1 MKWCWTLALTGCLLC
16 GCAAFIRSSQEM
28 LRESHR
34 EVLPAEFA
42 QTYSPSEL
50 KEDLRF
56 LIQTLEEV
64 HPHLYAYISETEA
77 SQAQG
82 KVEQEFVR
90 PLSRIEFYFRIA
102 PVVAAFSD
110 GHTRIVLPHEEYQEW
125 IRTARPVFPLEV
137 TVRNDSPGPVSM
149 SGWFLKDKSGKVWS
163 LAGLESVAAGQ
174 SSPVKRNGMAM
185 SLNNSGDEITL
196 YDDTNQLRDRF
207 RYTSSRT
214 GQVIRTGH

>member
-1 MKWCWTLALTGCLLC
+1 MKWWWTLALAGCLLC
-16 GCAAFIRSSQEM
+16 GCAALIRSSQEV

-64 HPHLYAYISETEA
+64 HPHLYAYISETDA

-82 KVEQEFVR
+82 EVEQEFVR

-102 PVVAAFSD
+102 PVVAALSD

-137 TVRNDSPGPVSM
+137 TVRNDRIFVSA
-149 SGWFLKDKSGKVWS
+149 DY
-163 LAGLESVAAGQ
+163 
-174 SSPVKRNGMAM
+174 SSPKTIPEGAELISVNGVSASAIVAKTNPSIPAGFSGVGDCQIGRRVLDDVGPAISVDISNHSGGGKR
-185 SLNNSGDEITL
+185 
-196 YDDTNQLRDRF
+196 
-207 RYTSSRT
+207 
-214 GQVIRTGH
+214 